1 MEGNTRRTP
10 LGLRF
15 DRGDSMITTNTAYAC
30 VNKRDRRAPR
40 AHSVHGQGRLHSG
53 RPSFRPYRI
62 HMRRDCLGINIDLA
76 PEIVDFIVSID
87 GRFMILANGGI
98 IALHTVSSVSPA

>member
-1 MEGNTRRTP
+1 
-10 LGLRF
+10 
-15 DRGDSMITTNTAYAC
+15 
-30 VNKRDRRAPR
+30 
-40 AHSVHGQGRLHSG
+40 
-53 RPSFRPYRI
+53 
-62 HMRRDCLGINIDLA
+62 MRRDCLGINIDLA